1 MSDKLSNPAGELFG
15 RTADFLHEAELKKF
29 KTLPRAVRTAVQ
41 KHSDMNQFLKGNIVQ
56 PLVNS
61 LRHIESVIAC
71 MDEITK
77 ASFDIP
83 RTSMKYLDDQLD
95 NLAQTL
101 QALQAAYNV
110 LFGMEGID
118 KNLLIAFKKGIEEL
132 EDDWSFLDFA
142 FGRLEKSTR
151 IQHD

>member
-1 MSDKLSNPAGELFG
+1 
-15 RTADFLHEAELKKF
+15 
-29 KTLPRAVRTAVQ
+29 
-41 KHSDMNQFLKGNIVQ
+41 
-56 PLVNS
+56 
-61 LRHIESVIAC
+61 
-71 MDEITK
+71 
-77 ASFDIP
+77 
-83 RTSMKYLDDQLD
+83 LD